1 MSSGLSSGSSGLKM
15 KFLAPGLESLES
27 LLGPAWQIHVDRG
40 SHAGAQ
46 VGGAGVDV
54 AILGVQ
60 HELATW
66 LCSHTVSN
74 SLDSLTKIE
83 KSAFQFKLKNMKSVN
98 RNFERAFKDPLKL
111 P

>member
-1 MSSGLSSGSSGLKM
+1 M

-60 HELATW
+60 HELAT
-66 LCSHTVSN
+66 
-74 SLDSLTKIE
+74 
-83 KSAFQFKLKNMKSVN
+83 
-98 RNFERAFKDPLKL
+98 
-111 P
+111 